1 MRELW
6 AATLMLVLLT
16 AVGSVLISAAV
27 DKREAYTIAAEARQ
41 EARDIAFEQRQR
53 EWGCVQPKSFESSVK
68 RTD

>member
-1 MRELW
+1 MREL
-6 AATLMLVLLT
+6 LELT
-16 AVGSVLISAAV
+16 ACVLVCLAVLYSIQYVGDAQ
-27 DKREAYTIAAEARQ
+27 EARQIAAEARQ